1 MGGDALPRS
10 PMSLSVLATPMH
22 RYNVRVD
29 ISTRVAQF
37 IAEHQLLEPGERV
50 VVGLSGGPDSLA
62 LYVLLRELGYVPIA
76 AHLDHSL
83 RAESADD
90 ARSVAQMI
98 AAWGGEFHHHRADV
112 GGAARREHRSLEE
125 AARRMRYQFLTA
137 TALECGCRTVAVG
150 HTADDQAETV
160 LLHLLR
166 GTGVFGLR
174 GMLPIV
180 DLHQVQREVPPGRVR
195 LVRPLLCLTRDECAR
210 ACLARGLA
218 ARSDPSNEDLAFLRN
233 RIRHQLLPNLE
244 TYNPAIRRLLVQ
256 TAQLMAA
263 HSRLLELA
271 IERGLEKCITPI
283 ASCTLWIDRAGFA
296 ELPEAVRQGVAREAL
311 AQALGG
317 REDIALRHVLGLV
330 RFVAN
335 PPNSGHAHLMKTVHV
350 YSAGPR
356 LYVSRDHDPS
366 WAVPPSPL
374 RIEAVPGRVLAQAF
388 SASIE
393 LDLTP
398 PPPTAQRS
406 TDAWSA
412 WIDFDRVHLPLC
424 LRAAAPADRIRPLG
438 APQEMRLSDFLARQ
452 HVPQF
457 LRRIQPV
464 LADEERVVWVPG
476 LRIHHEV
483 RLSDRSERA
492 LHLRWIARPE

>member
-1 MGGDALPRS
+1 
-10 PMSLSVLATPMH
+10 MSFSVLATSGR

-29 ISTRVAQF
+29 IRTRVAQF
-37 IAEHQLLEPGERV
+37 IAEHKLLEPGERV

-90 ARSVAQMI
+90 ACSVAHLI
-98 AAWGGEFHHHRADV
+98 AAWGGEFHQQRADV
-112 GGAARREHRSLEE
+112 AGKARREHRSLEE
-125 AARRMRYQFLTA
+125 AARRMRYQFLSA

-166 GTGVFGLR
+166 GAGISGLR
-174 GMLPIV
+174 GMLPVV
-180 DLHQVQREVPPGRVR
+180 DLHQVQRDMPPGRVR
-195 LVRPLLCLTRDECAR
+195 LARPVLCLTRDETAR
-210 ACLARGLA
+210 TCLV
-218 ARSDPSNEDLAFLRN
+218 RSLVPRTDPSNADLAFLRN
-233 RIRHQLLPNLE
+233 RIRHQLLPSLE
-244 TYNPAIRRLLVQ
+244 SYNPAIRRLLVQ
-256 TAQLMAA
+256 TAQLMGA

-271 IERGLEKCITPI
+271 IERGSEKCVTPL
-283 ASCTLWIDRAGFA
+283 AGGTLWIDRAGFA
-296 ELPEAVRQGVAREAL
+296 GLPEAVQQGVAREVL
-311 AQALGG
+311 AQTLGG
-317 REDIALRHVLGLV
+317 REDIALRHAIGLM
-330 RFVAN
+330 RFMAN
-335 PPNSGHAHLMKTVHV
+335 PPRSGHAHLMKTIHV

-356 LYVSRDHDPS
+356 LYVSREQDPS
-366 WAVPPSPL
+366 WTVPPSPL
-374 RIEAVPGRVLAQAF
+374 SIEAIPGQVLAQAF

-398 PPPTAQRS
+398 PPPTAERS

-424 LRAAAPADRIRPLG
+424 LRAAVPADRIRPLG

-464 LADEERVVWVPG
+464 LADAVRVVWVPG
-476 LRIHHEV
+476 FRIHHEV
-483 RLSDRSERA
+483 RLTDHSQRA
-492 LHLRWIARPE
+492 LRLRWIARPK

>member
-1 MGGDALPRS
+1 MP
-10 PMSLSVLATPMH
+10 

-29 ISTRVAQF
+29 IRTRVAQF
-37 IAEHQLLEPGERV
+37 IAEHRLLEPGERV

-62 LYVLLRELGYVPIA
+62 LFVLMQELGYAPIA

-83 RAESADD
+83 RAESADE
-90 ARSVAQMI
+90 ARGVAQMI
-98 AAWGGEFHHHRADV
+98 AGWGGEFHHQRADV
-112 GGAARREHRSLEE
+112 AGAARREHRSLEE
-125 AARRMRYQFLTA
+125 AARRMRYQFLAA

-166 GTGVFGLR
+166 GTGVSGLR
-174 GMLPIV
+174 GMLPAV
-180 DLHQVQREVPPGRVR
+180 DLHQVQRDVSPGRVR
-195 LVRPLLCLTRDECAR
+195 LVRPLLCLTRDESTR
-210 ACLARGLA
+210 TCLARGLV

-256 TAQLMAA
+256 TAQLMGT

-271 IERGLEKCITPI
+271 IERGLQTCTPPL
-283 ASCTLWIDRAGFA
+283 ASGTLWIDRAEFA
-296 ELPEAVRQGVAREAL
+296 MLPEAVRQGVAREAL
-311 AQALGG
+311 AQTLGG
-317 REDIALRHVLGLV
+317 REDIALRHALSLV
-330 RFVAN
+330 HFLAN
-335 PPNSGHAHLMKTVHV
+335 PPHSGHAHLMKTVHI

-356 LYVSRDHDPS
+356 LYVSREHDPS
-366 WAVPPSPL
+366 RTAPPSPQW
-374 RIEAVPGRVLAQAF
+374 IETVPGQVQAQAF

-393 LDLTP
+393 FDLTP
-398 PPPTAQRS
+398 PPPKTERG

-424 LRAAAPADRIRPLG
+424 LRAAVPADRIWPLG

-457 LRRIQPV
+457 LRRLQPV
-464 LADEERVVWVPG
+464 LADDMRVVWVPG

-483 RLSDRSERA
+483 RLSDRSQRA
-492 LHLRWIARPE
+492 LRVRWIARRE